1 MKEKSCGA
9 VIIKDNKVLLLKHNE
24 GHWSYPKGHIE
35 NNETEEETAL
45 REIKEETNLEVELIK
60 GFRTVITYSPKENII
75 KDVVFFLAKPKT
87 TNIKVQKK
95 EIETYKWI
103 SLDKAKNLIT
113 YNDDKQ
119 VLDKVISYLKSF

>member
-1 MKEKSCGA
+1 M
-9 VIIKDNKVLLLKHNE
+9 LLKHNE

-87 TNIKVQKK
+87 TNVKVQKK